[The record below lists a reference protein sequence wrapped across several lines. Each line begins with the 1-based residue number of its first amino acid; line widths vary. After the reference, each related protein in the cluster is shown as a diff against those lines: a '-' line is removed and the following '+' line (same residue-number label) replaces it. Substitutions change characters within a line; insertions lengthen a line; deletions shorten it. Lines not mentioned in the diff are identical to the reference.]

1 MGAQKQNS
9 SPKVKKFQSP
19 LFLFLIGKL
28 HTRPMGLE
36 STATPFTRN
45 LYVEVPIELELID
58 KIK

>member
-28 HTRPMGLE
+28 HTRPMG
-36 STATPFTRN
+36 F
-45 LYVEVPIELELID
+45 ELITLSYT
-58 KIK
+58 